1 MRGPPRGGGGGPAVG
16 GVGGVGRC
24 PRGGFC
30 PTPPP
35 LCGGPIKN
43 MAPPGGAPIFSPPPP
58 AAVFGSHCPALRRCP
73 VWSGRP
79 GADPPGVFCFCPR
92 TCFGG
97 SGILPRFLRNFL
109 WQRQRPALNVK
120 GEMGKCTKISRK
132 FLSFCAFSSFCL
144 YCWRVSYMIALSRL
158 AGGNIERAA
167 LYDGYCL

>member
-1 MRGPPRGGGGGPAVG
+1 MRVPGRRTVQGFAPRRERVLRRTGAVLGTYTPLRVSGSKQILASSGGPAFLK
-16 GVGGVGRC
+16 GR
-24 PRGGFC
+24 
-30 PTPPP
+30 T
-35 LCGGPIKN
+35 
-43 MAPPGGAPIFSPPPP
+43 

-97 SGILPRFLRNFL
+97 SGILPCFLRNFL

-132 FLSFCAFSSFCL
+132 FLSFCAFSSFFL
-144 YCWRVSYMIALSRL
+144 YCRRVSYMIALSRF